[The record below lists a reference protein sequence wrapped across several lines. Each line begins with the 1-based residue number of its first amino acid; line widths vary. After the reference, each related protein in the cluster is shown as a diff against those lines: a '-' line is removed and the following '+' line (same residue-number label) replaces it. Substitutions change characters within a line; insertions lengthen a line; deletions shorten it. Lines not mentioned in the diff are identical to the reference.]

1 MFEEDLKYSYA
12 YTMNPKVWKARNTE
26 TVQRWM

>member
-12 YTMNPKVWKARNTE
+12 FTMNPKIWKARNTE
-26 TVQRWM
+26 TV